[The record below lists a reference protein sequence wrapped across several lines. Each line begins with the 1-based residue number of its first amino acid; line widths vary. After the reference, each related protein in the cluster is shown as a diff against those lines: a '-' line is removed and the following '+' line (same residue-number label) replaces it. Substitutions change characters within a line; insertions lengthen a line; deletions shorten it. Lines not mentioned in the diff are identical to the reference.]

1 MQDQQQIS
9 NPVQGQQQYDI
20 VCLVYH
26 DEISVEKTKAL
37 MEICSNTVQQYKVKS
52 LYFQFSSSGGSVD
65 SAITL
70 YNFLKSLPCEII
82 MHNTGS
88 IDSAANVVFMAGD
101 KRYAAPHTSFLF
113 HGVAWNFG
121 AEQQLKRAQIKESL
135 SMVESAEDKI
145 AGILA
150 THTNLTIKEIKQLF
164 NEGESK
170 SATFAKT
177 KGVVTELKDVS
188 LPPDTPIAT
197 INTSTSG

>member
-1 MQDQQQIS
+1 MQ
-9 NPVQGQQQYDI
+9 YET
-20 VCLVYH
+20 VCVVYH

-37 MEICSNTVQQYKVKS
+37 MEICSNTVQQYGVKTI
-52 LYFQFSSSGGSVD
+52 YFQFSSGGGSVD

-70 YNFLKSLPCEII
+70 YNFLKSLPCEIV

-101 KRYAAPHTSFLF
+101 KRYAASHTSFLF
-113 HGVAWNFG
+113 HGVGWNFG
-121 AEQQLKRAQIKESL
+121 AEQLKRAQIKESL
-135 SMVESAEDKI
+135 SMVESAEQKI

-150 THTNLTIKEIKQLF
+150 EHTNLGIAEIKELF

-170 SATFAKT
+170 SATFAKS
-177 KGVVTELKDVS
+177 KGVVSELKDVV
-188 LPPDTPIAT
+188 LPEGTPILT